1 MHTLLVP
8 SGKQPVTPEA
18 LPDQLGKL
26 LTGPDALVW
35 LDIEAPTDEDAALLT
50 DVFGFHPLAIEDAV
64 RARERPKVDIY
75 HTYPALATDG
85 EPPSHSSKAAIG
97 RDVVL
102 PGPYYLVV
110 FYSVHLNGLDHT
122 PQMDPLSIFIGT
134 HYLVTVHP
142 RPISQ
147 ITETWTRFQAPKSP
161 MEHRS
166 AVLVYTLLD
175 AIVDDYFPL
184 VDQIAEDAEELED
197 AIFAEPD
204 EGTIQAI
211 FVLKKQ
217 LLRLRQIFAP
227 ERDVVNVLLR
237 RELPVFKSRDV
248 AYLQDIY
255 DHLVRLTDGLD
266 TYRDLISTALD
277 SYLSI
282 QSNNLNQIMKTLTI
296 GSILL
301 MAAALIASI
310 YGMNFKYMPELAQRW
325 GYPFS
330 LALMAVVSGGLAL
343 YFKRK
348 DWF

>member
-8 SGKQPVTPEA
+8 GGKQAADSETS
-18 LPDQLGKL
+18 PDQLVKL
-26 LTGPDALVW
+26 LTGPDALIW

-50 DVFGFHPLAIEDAV
+50 DVFGFHPLAVEDAV

-75 HTYPALATDG
+75 HTFPALSTEG
-85 EPPSHSSKAAIG
+85 EQPLQSLKTAVARGST
-97 RDVVL
+97 L

-110 FYSVHLNGLDHT
+110 FYSVHLNEQGHVRETDS
-122 PQMDPLSIFIGT
+122 LSMFIGT
-134 HYLVTVHP
+134 HYLVTVHS
-142 RPISQ
+142 RPISE
-147 ITETWTRFQAPKSP
+147 ITETWTRFQAPNSP

-175 AIVDDYFPL
+175 TIVDNYFPL
-184 VDQIAEDAEELED
+184 IDRVSEEAEELED

-204 EGTIQAI
+204 EGTIQEI

-217 LLRLRQIFAP
+217 LLRLRQVFAP

-266 TYRDLISTALD
+266 TYRDLVSTALD

-301 MAAALIASI
+301 MASALIAGI
-310 YGMNFKYMPELAQRW
+310 YGMNFNYMPELGQKW
-325 GYPFS
+325 GYPF
-330 LALMAVVSGGLAL
+330 ALLLMVVVSGGLAL

>member
-1 MHTLLVP
+1 MRTLLVAEGELIDLDAP
-8 SGKQPVTPEA
+8 PEKLVRA
-18 LPDQLGKL
+18 LAS
-26 LTGPDALVW
+26 PDALVW
-35 LDIEAPTDEDAALLT
+35 LDIEDPTDDDAEILLN
-50 DVFGFHPLAIEDAV
+50 VFGFHPLAVEDAI
-64 RARERPKVDIY
+64 RARERPKVDIF
-75 HTYPALATDG
+75 HAPPTLAADS
-85 EPPSHSSKAAIG
+85 PRAARSSRAEIIGDAA
-97 RDVVL
+97 L

-110 FYSVHLNGLDHT
+110 FYNARFDGPLQARGA
-122 PQMDPLSIFIGT
+122 DPLSLFIGT

-142 RPISQ
+142 RPIAQ
-147 ITETWTRFQAPKSP
+147 IPETRARFHAPNSP

-175 AIVDDYFPL
+175 AIVDDYFPII
-184 VDQIAEDAEELED
+184 DQIAEEAEGLED
-197 AIFAEPD
+197 AIFAEPGED
-204 EGTIQAI
+204 TIQAI
-211 FVLKKQ
+211 FELKKQ
-217 LLRLRQIFAP
+217 LLRLRHVFAP

-301 MAAALIASI
+301 MAAALVAGI
-310 YGMNFKYMPELAQRW
+310 YGMNFVYMPELTKTW
-325 GYPFS
+325 GYPFA
-330 LALMAVVSGGLAL
+330 LGLMAIVTGGLAV

>member
-8 SGKQPVTPEA
+8 GSKQAADSEATPDV
-18 LPDQLGKL
+18 LVKL
-26 LTGPDALVW
+26 LTGSDALVW

-50 DVFGFHPLAIEDAV
+50 DVLGFHPLAVEDAV
-64 RARERPKVDIY
+64 HARSDPRWTFIIFSLPCPPRANSRSSPSRLRLPAAQLSPAPTTWSFSTAFTSTSRGMSRE
-75 HTYPALATDG
+75 
-85 EPPSHSSKAAIG
+85 
-97 RDVVL
+97 
-102 PGPYYLVV
+102 
-110 FYSVHLNGLDHT
+110 
-122 PQMDPLSIFIGT
+122 MDPLSMFIGT
-134 HYLVTVHP
+134 HYLVTVHL
-142 RPISQ
+142 RPIPQ
-147 ITETWTRFQAPKSP
+147 ITETWTRFHAPTSP
-161 MEHRS
+161 MEPRS

-184 VDQIAEDAEELED
+184 IDQIAEEAEELED

-204 EGTIQAI
+204 EHTIQEI

-217 LLRLRQIFAP
+217 LLRLRQVFAP

-266 TYRDLISTALD
+266 TYRDLVSTALD

-282 QSNNLNQIMKTLTI
+282 QSNGLNQIMKTLTI

-301 MAAALIASI
+301 MASSLIAGI
-310 YGMNFKYMPELAQRW
+310 YGMNFRYMPELGQKW
-325 GYPFS
+325 GYPFA
-330 LALMAVVSGGLAL
+330 LFLMALVSGGLAL

>member
-1 MHTLLVP
+1 MHTFLVP
-8 SGKQPVTPEA
+8 GGKQSVGSEVTA
-18 LPDQLGKL
+18 DQLVKL
-26 LTGPDALVW
+26 LTGSDALVW

-50 DVFGFHPLAIEDAV
+50 DVFGFHPLAVEDAI

-75 HTYPALATDG
+75 HTYPALPAEG
-85 EPPSHSSKAAIG
+85 EQPLQSLKAAVA
-97 RDVVL
+97 RDAAL

-110 FYSVHLNGLDHT
+110 FYSVHINAQGHVRE
-122 PQMDPLSIFIGT
+122 MDPVSIFIGT

-142 RPISQ
+142 RPIAQ

-161 MEHRS
+161 MERRS

-184 VDQIAEDAEELED
+184 IDQVSEEAEELED
-197 AIFAEPD
+197 AIFAEPNED
-204 EGTIQAI
+204 TIQEI

-227 ERDVVNVLLR
+227 ERDVINVLLR
-237 RELPVFKSRDV
+237 RELPVFKARDV

-266 TYRDLISTALD
+266 TYRDLVSTALD

-301 MAAALIASI
+301 MASALIAGI
-310 YGMNFKYMPELAQRW
+310 
-325 GYPFS
+325 
-330 LALMAVVSGGLAL
+330 
-343 YFKRK
+343 
-348 DWF
+348 

>member
-1 MHTLLVP
+1 MRKLLVAEGHLIDLDVP
-8 SGKQPVTPEA
+8 PDRLATA
-18 LPDQLGKL
+18 LASPD
-26 LTGPDALVW
+26 TLVW
-35 LDIEAPTDEDAALLT
+35 LDIEDPSDEDTAILLN
-50 DVFGFHPLAIEDAV
+50 VFGFHPLAVEDAI

-75 HTYPALATDG
+75 HSLPTLAAEGKSPAHVSTAG
-85 EPPSHSSKAAIG
+85 ASREAA
-97 RDVVL
+97 L

-110 FYSVHLNGLDHT
+110 FYSAHYNGSS
-122 PQMDPLSIFIGT
+122 PSREMDPLSMFIGT

-142 RPISQ
+142 RPIAQ
-147 ITETWTRFQAPKSP
+147 IPETRTRFQAPNSP
-161 MEHRS
+161 MDRRS

-184 VDQIAEDAEELED
+184 IDQVAEEAEELED
-197 AIFAEPD
+197 AIFAAPSE
-204 EGTIQAI
+204 ETIQEI
-211 FVLKKQ
+211 FELKKE
-217 LLRLRQIFAP
+217 LLRLRQVFAP

-266 TYRDLISTALD
+266 TYRDLVSSALD

-282 QSNNLNQIMKTLTI
+282 QSNNMNQIMKVLTI

-301 MAAALIASI
+301 MSASLIAGI
-310 YGMNFKYMPELAQRW
+310 YGMNFVYMPELAKRW
-325 GYPFS
+325 GYPFA
-330 LALMAVVSGGLAL
+330 LGLMAVVVGGLAL
-343 YFKRK
+343 YFKRR

>member
-1 MHTLLVP
+1 MRTLLVAESHHIDLDVP
-8 SGKQPVTPEA
+8 PNRLATA
-18 LPDQLGKL
+18 LAS
-26 LTGPDALVW
+26 PDALVW
-35 LDIEAPTDEDAALLT
+35 LDIEDPTDEDTGILLN
-50 DVFGFHPLAIEDAV
+50 VFGFHPLAVEDAI

-75 HTYPALATDG
+75 HALPRLAADG
-85 EPPSHSSKAAIG
+85 ESPDHRSTTGGVSEAA
-97 RDVVL
+97 L

-110 FYSVHLNGLDHT
+110 FYSARYNGSSPSRELD
-122 PQMDPLSIFIGT
+122 PVSMFIGT

-142 RPISQ
+142 RPIAQ
-147 ITETWTRFQAPKSP
+147 IPEMRARFHAPNSP

-184 VDQIAEDAEELED
+184 IDQIAEEAEELED
-197 AIFAEPD
+197 AIFAEPN
-204 EGTIQAI
+204 EKTIQAI
-211 FVLKKQ
+211 FELKKQ
-217 LLRLRQIFAP
+217 LLGLRHVFAP

-237 RELPVFKSRDV
+237 RELSVFKSRDV

-266 TYRDLISTALD
+266 TYRDLVSSALD

-282 QSNNLNQIMKTLTI
+282 QSNNMNQIMKTLTI

-301 MAAALIASI
+301 MSASLIAGI
-310 YGMNFKYMPELAQRW
+310 YGMNFLFIPELGRRW
-325 GYPFS
+325 GYPFA
-330 LALMAVVSGGLAL
+330 LGLMAVVAGGLAL

-348 DWF
+348 NWF

>member
-8 SGKQPVTPEA
+8 SGKEPADPEA
-18 LPDQLGKL
+18 LPDQLIKL
-26 LTGPDALVW
+26 LAGPDALVW
-35 LDIEAPTDEDAALLT
+35 LDIEAPTDEDAALLS

-75 HTYPALATDG
+75 HAYPALAADG
-85 EPPSHSSKAAIG
+85 EHPPQSTKAATD
-97 RDVVL
+97 RDVAL

-110 FYSVHLNGLDHT
+110 FYSVHFNSQDHVREVNPIT
-122 PQMDPLSIFIGT
+122 MFVGT

-142 RPISQ
+142 QPIAQ
-147 ITETWTRFQAPKSP
+147 LTQTWVRFQAPKSP

-166 AVLVYTLLD
+166 AVLAYSLLD

-184 VDQIAEDAEELED
+184 IDQVAEEVEELED
-197 AIFAEPD
+197 AIFAEPG
-204 EGTIQAI
+204 EETIQEI

-217 LLRLRQIFAP
+217 LLRLRQVFAP

-266 TYRDLISTALD
+266 TYRDLVSTALD

-301 MAAALIASI
+301 MAAALIAGI
-310 YGMNFKYMPELAQRW
+310 YGMNFRYMPELAQRW

-330 LALMAVVSGGLAL
+330 LLLMLAVSGGLAL
-343 YFKRK
+343 YFKSK

>member
-1 MHTLLVP
+1 MRTLLVVEGELIDLDVP
-8 SGKQPVTPEA
+8 PEKLVTA
-18 LPDQLGKL
+18 LAS
-26 LTGPDALVW
+26 PDALVW
-35 LDIEAPTDEDAALLT
+35 LDIEDPADEDTAILLN
-50 DVFGFHPLAIEDAV
+50 VFGFHPLAVEDAI

-75 HTYPALATDG
+75 HSLPTPAAQG
-85 EPPSHSSKAAIG
+85 ESTTHVPTAGGLRGAA
-97 RDVVL
+97 L
-102 PGPYYLVV
+102 PGPYYLLV
-110 FYSVHLNGLDHT
+110 FYSACYSGSS
-122 PQMDPLSIFIGT
+122 PSRAMDPLSMFIGT

-142 RPISQ
+142 RPIAQ
-147 ITETWTRFQAPKSP
+147 IPETRTRFQAPNSP
-161 MEHRS
+161 MDRRS

-184 VDQIAEDAEELED
+184 IDQVAEEAEELED
-197 AIFAEPD
+197 AIFAAPSE
-204 EGTIQAI
+204 ETIQEI
-211 FVLKKQ
+211 FELKKE
-217 LLRLRQIFAP
+217 LLRLRQVFAP

-266 TYRDLISTALD
+266 TYRDLVSTALD

-282 QSNNLNQIMKTLTI
+282 QSNNMNQIMKTLTI

-301 MAAALIASI
+301 MSASLIAGI
-310 YGMNFKYMPELAQRW
+310 YGMNFVYMPELSRRW
-325 GYPFS
+325 GYPFV
-330 LALMAVVSGGLAL
+330 LGLMAIVTGGLAV